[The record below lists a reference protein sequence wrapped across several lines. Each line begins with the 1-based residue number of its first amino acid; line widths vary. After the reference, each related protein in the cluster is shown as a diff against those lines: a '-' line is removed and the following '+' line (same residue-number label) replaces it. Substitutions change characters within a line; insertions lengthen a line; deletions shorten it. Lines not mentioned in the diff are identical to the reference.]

1 MWIGLMTMGDQ
12 THMRVRAKSKPL
24 LQSWTKMYAYILKKP
39 YTIKILQYQVV
50 ITNALVYL
58 SGFIFPWCNPPWSR
72 GWHSFYINI
81 LGWCNKGS
89 PTRIVFK
96 KYVFYLYMLVVLLV
110 LNVILFGNVKHGK
123 KVGNQIG
130 NNGRQY
136 ESHVQ
141 SNM

>member
-58 SGFIFPWCNPPWSR
+58 SGVIF
-72 GWHSFYINI
+72 HSFYINI

-123 KVGNQIG
+123 TVGNQIG